1 MIKQVPMLLMLLLFA
16 GCAAHTNFNQSP
28 HEKAFAEEDE
38 YILYALYAEE
48 QKEYDAASK
57 LFGVLYDR
65 SGKKE
70 YLYHSLS
77 TQMQAGD
84 FDALLTRTNTLLKEI
99 PDDLEIMR
107 FEVLALI
114 KKKEYD
120 AAKEKALLIVD
131 RSGAPQDYL
140 LVSEIY
146 IKQGRYD
153 MAVKYLESAYTINY
167 DERILDKMTIILYVN
182 LGRRQEAISY
192 LETHSRLNGCSKL
205 ICRRLAG
212 FYSENNNVDGMLS
225 TYLRLY
231 DIDPDDEYAHAIVK
245 IYNYKKEYLKLMLF
259 LEKSGADDPML
270 LQLYIN
276 NRTYDKAAVLAKKL
290 YDEQGDVAYL
300 GQYAIFT
307 YESSKD
313 KKDPKMLENVV
324 QTLETVLQQ
333 SRESLYLNYLGYL
346 LIDHDIDVRRG
357 MSYIKEALKEEP
369 DSPFYLDSLAWGY
382 YKLGNCSGALKLMK
396 KVEKELGTKDEEVK
410 SHIDAIK
417 KCLQRKK

>member
-28 HEKAFAEEDE
+28 YEKAFAEEDE

-48 QKEYDAASK
+48 QKEYDAAST

-70 YLYHSLS
+70 YLYRSLS
-77 TQMQAGD
+77 AQMQSGD

-120 AAKEKALLIVD
+120 AAKEKALLLVD
-131 RSGAPQDYL
+131 RSGVPQDYL

-276 NRTYDKAAVLAKKL
+276 NRTYNKAAVLAKKL
-290 YDEQGDVAYL
+290 YDEQGDVDYL

-369 DSPFYLDSLAWGY
+369 DSSFYLDSLAWGY

-396 KVEKELGTKDEEVK
+396 KVEKELGTKDKEVK